1 MKQPSFATLFKL
13 YCSLR
18 HGKTLKQWI
27 LENRSALAG
36 LDVRRFIS
44 FGVIK
49 GFLYRVHRY
58 PVLIESANG
67 DKKATD
73 QRKQLVKYVHSHAPL
88 TLRNLDGKK
97 HMDALCTMLE
107 CSMRDVE
114 DQLAEIE
121 NIQWIWR

>member
-1 MKQPSFATLFKL
+1 
-13 YCSLR
+13 
-18 HGKTLKQWI
+18 LKQWI
-27 LENRSALAG
+27 LENRSVLAG

-58 PVLIESANG
+58 PVLIESTNG
-67 DKKATD
+67 DKPSDK
-73 QRKQLVKYVHSHAPL
+73 RKQLVRHVRSHAPL
-88 TLRNLDGKK
+88 TFRNLDGKK